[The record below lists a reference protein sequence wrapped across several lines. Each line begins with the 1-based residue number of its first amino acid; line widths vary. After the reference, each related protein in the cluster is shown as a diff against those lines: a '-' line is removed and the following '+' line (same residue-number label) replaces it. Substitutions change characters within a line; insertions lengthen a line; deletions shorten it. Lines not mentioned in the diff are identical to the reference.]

1 MSEELNYQKAMDE
14 LQEISRAI
22 ENETIP
28 LDDLAK
34 KVKRASELITYCREK
49 LRSTEDEVNKII
61 DGMDLPE
68 GD

>member
-1 MSEELNYQKAMDE
+1 MSEEFNYQKAMDE

-34 KVKRASELITYCREK
+34 KVKRASELITFCREK

-61 DGMDLPE
+61 DGMDFPE

>member
-68 GD
+68 GA

>member
-34 KVKRASELITYCREK
+34 KVKRASELITFCRQK

>member
-34 KVKRASELITYCREK
+34 KVKRASELITFCRQK
-49 LRSTEDEVNKII
+49 LRNTEDEVNKII

-68 GD
+68 GE

>member
-34 KVKRASELITYCREK
+34 KVKRASELITFCRQK

-61 DGMDLPE
+61 DGIDLPE

>member
-1 MSEELNYQKAMDE
+1 MSEGLNYQKAMDE

>member
-34 KVKRASELITYCREK
+34 KVKRASELIAFCREK
-49 LRSTEDEVNKII
+49 LRTTEDEVNKII

>member
-1 MSEELNYQKAMDE
+1 MSEDLNYQKAIDE

-34 KVKRASELITYCREK
+34 KVKRASELISFCREK